1 LRRAG
6 SLGLVDEPTAV
17 AAADAYLAMRAR
29 SHAAAL
35 NDEDKVPL
43 AEGEMEGELGAVRRL
58 WKAVF
63 G

>member
-1 LRRAG
+1 
-6 SLGLVDEPTAV
+6 LVDEATAV
-17 AAADAYLAMRAR
+17 AAADAYIAMRAR

-35 NDEDKVPL
+35 NDEDKVVL
-43 AEGEMEGELGAVRRL
+43 APGDLEEELEAVRRL